1 MTRYFKTLVAALV
14 AALMATAG
22 DLRDANAGDGAAPE
36 ARAESVESLFH
47 LATDDSSQ
55 CTLRCTGRALRC
67 GDRCNEQLSASDS
80 DDAYDAHS
88 RCKQRCDE
96 RQEECEDRCYGREPV
111 R

>member
-1 MTRYFKTLVAALV
+1 MTGYLKTLVALV
-14 AALMATAG
+14 VALMATVG
-22 DLRDANAGDGAAPE
+22 DLRDANAGHDAMSE

-47 LATDDSSQ
+47 LATDDASA

-67 GDRCNEQLSASDS
+67 SDRCNEQLSASDS
-80 DDAYDAHS
+80 DDAYDVHS
-88 RCKQRCDE
+88 RCRQRCDE